1 MPEPVFLPDANG
13 DTGRPQL
20 LSFLGV
26 IGFINTGFF
35 GILYAF
41 GVPTMMILAR
51 MPFEEYYELF
61 AAQMATASMEVGTEE
76 VRWFAEMLHGN
87 GTMLMLILLVRT
99 VVRFFGILGMW
110 RGRKVGFHLYAGAQL
125 IGIFIPHIILPL
137 SLLGVGGPL
146 LAVGMTALYGTQAKR
161 LQ

>member
-13 DTGRPQL
+13 DTSRPQL

-35 GILYAF
+35 GLLYAF
-41 GVPTMMILAR
+41 GVPAMMILAQ
-51 MPFEEYYELF
+51 MPFDEYYGLF
-61 AAQMATASMEVGTEE
+61 SAQMTTASMDIGTEE
-76 VRWFAEMLHGN
+76 LRWFAEMLHEH
-87 GTMLMLILLVRT
+87 GTVLMLILLART

-110 RGRKVGFHLYAGAQL
+110 RGKKMGFHLYAGGQL
-125 IGIFIPHIILPL
+125 VGIFAPHIILPL
-137 SLLGVGGPL
+137 SLLGMGGPL